1 MAYYFRSPSL
11 SSPWIMHYIEFNR
24 WEAYQVRKSY
34 YVHVGAFVSMH
45 RCVCLCEKLQRLL
58 HILQLMNVKITKQS
72 ATQWN
77 KKTVWAN
84 GREKKLHCNISRDTK
99 FFFYICKTIDY
110 RCSVT
115 LVPTSIQLKQSAIQW
130 INNLNHWKAP
140 YSNEQI
146 GLHFN
151 WCSR

>member
-1 MAYYFRSPSL
+1 MTYYYRSPSL

-84 GREKKLHCNISRDTK
+84 GREKKLHCSI
-99 FFFYICKTIDY
+99 YLA
-110 RCSVT
+110 T
-115 LVPTSIQLKQSAIQW
+115 LKKIIIYAKQSITDGNVLGNSSAHIHSIETKRHSMNQHSQSLKSAIFQRT
-130 INNLNHWKAP
+130 NR
-140 YSNEQI
+140 
-146 GLHFN
+146 FTF
-151 WCSR
+151 